1 MMIRKFLYIV
11 VPMLVFGAFSGFQAK
26 AQEFP
31 WSLQYVTNMNT
42 INPAYVGMWDRA
54 GLFFSSRTNWV
65 GIKGAPLTQQ
75 ISYSTPIKDQKSGVG
90 LNVQRKNVGLEKS
103 LFFTGD
109 YSYQIR
115 LDVYNYLRFGFRAG
129 FVNYDNNLQDYQLYP
144 DLIPDPEYTTD
155 VRQYFMTVFG
165 FGAVL
170 FDDRYH
176 VSLSVPQV
184 INNTFSVNQNGY
196 SSLHELRTVYLSG
209 GYVFKLPSTIML
221 RPNLL
226 VVATMGKQV
235 YFDASAIIYLP
246 GDLQF
251 GMNLRSNGAICLSGQ
266 YTFKNNMRIGYASE
280 YHVIQDIRKFQLG
293 TYEIM
298 IGYDFNLYR
307 KKSSRPYYF

>member
-1 MMIRKFLYIV
+1 MNKRVIHILLPLFLAL
-11 VPMLVFGAFSGFQAK
+11 LVGIQAK
-26 AQEFP
+26 GQEFP

-54 GLFFSSRTNWV
+54 GLFFSTRSNWV
-65 GIKGAPLTQQ
+65 GIQGAPLTQQ
-75 ISYSTPIKDQKSGVG
+75 FTYSSPIKGEGSGVG

-103 LFFTGD
+103 LFLTGD
-109 YSYQIR
+109 YSFQVR

-129 FVNYDNNLQDYQLYP
+129 FVNYDNNLSLYETYP
-144 DLIPDPEYTTD
+144 DWIPDPEFTTD

-165 FGAVL
+165 VGAVL
-170 FDDRYH
+170 FNEKYH

-184 INNTFSVNQNGY
+184 INNTFNVNQNGF
-196 SSLHELRTVYLSG
+196 SSQHELRTVYLSG
-209 GYVFKLPSTIML
+209 GYVFRLPSTVMI

-226 VVATMGKQV
+226 VVATSGKSV

-251 GMNLRSNGAICLSGQ
+251 GLNLRSNGAICLSGQ

-293 TYEIM
+293 SYEIM
-298 IGYDFNLYR
+298 VGYDFNLYR
-307 KKSSRPYYF
+307 KKNTRPYYF

>member
-1 MMIRKFLYIV
+1 MIQRFIHIII
-11 VPMLVFGAFSGFQAK
+11 PMLIFGVFANIRAK

-31 WSLQYVTNMNT
+31 WSLHYVTNMNT

-54 GLFFSSRTNWV
+54 GLMFSSRTNWV
-65 GIKGAPLTQQ
+65 GIKGAPSTQQ
-75 ISYSTPIKDQKSGVG
+75 FSYYTPIKDQKSGVG
-90 LNVQRKNVGLEKS
+90 LNIQRKDVGLEKS
-103 LFFTGD
+103 LFLTGD

-129 FVNYDNNLQDYQLYP
+129 FVNYNNNLQLYQLYP
-144 DLIPDPEYTTD
+144 DQIPDPEYTTD

-184 INNTFSVNQNGY
+184 INNTFSANQNGF
-196 SSLHELRTVYLSG
+196 SSLHELRTIYLAG
-209 GYVFKLPSTIML
+209 GYVFKLPNTIML

-226 VVATMGKQV
+226 VVATVGKQV
-235 YFDASAIIYLP
+235 YFDASAIVYLP

-251 GMNLRSNGAICLSGQ
+251 GLNLRSNGAICLTAQ
-266 YTFKNNMRIGYASE
+266 YTFSNNLRIGYASE

-307 KKSSRPYYF
+307 KKSARPYYF

>member
-1 MMIRKFLYIV
+1 MIRRFKHIV
-11 VPMLVFGAFSGFQAK
+11 ILILLLVVAGIKAK
-26 AQEFP
+26 GQEFP

-54 GLFFSSRTNWV
+54 GLFISTRINWV

-75 ISYSTPIKDQKSGVG
+75 FSYYTPIRDQKSGVG
-90 LNVQRKNVGLEKS
+90 VNLQRRNLGLEKS
-103 LFFTGD
+103 LFLTGD
-109 YSYQIR
+109 YSYQVR

-129 FVNYDNNLQDYQLYP
+129 FVNYDNNLEAYQLYP
-144 DLIPDPEYTTD
+144 DQIPDSEFTTD

-176 VSLSVPQV
+176 VSLSIPQI
-184 INNTFSVNQNGY
+184 INNTFKVNQNGF

-221 RPNLL
+221 RPNML
-226 VVATMGKQV
+226 VVATVGKQV
-235 YFDASAIIYLP
+235 YFDASAIVYLP

-251 GMNLRSNGAICLSGQ
+251 GLNIRSNGAMCISGQ
-266 YTFKNNMRIGYASE
+266 YTFKNNIRIGYASE
-280 YHVIQDIRKFQLG
+280 YHVIEDIRKYQLG
-293 TYEIM
+293 SYEIM
-298 IGYDFNLYR
+298 VGYDFNLYR
-307 KKSSRPYYF
+307 KKNTRPYYF

>member
-1 MMIRKFLYIV
+1 MVRSFIHIIILLLFFTLAGK
-11 VPMLVFGAFSGFQAK
+11 QAVG
-26 AQEFP
+26 QEFP

-54 GLFFSSRTNWV
+54 GLLLSTRTNWV

-75 ISYSTPIKDQKSGVG
+75 VSYYTPVKDQKSGIG
-90 LNVQRKNVGLEKS
+90 LNVQRRNVGLEKS
-103 LFFTGD
+103 LFVTGD

-129 FVNYDNNLQDYQLYP
+129 FVNYDNNLSDYQLYP
-144 DLIPDPEYTTD
+144 DQIPDPEYTTD
-155 VRQYFMTVFG
+155 VSQYFMTVFG
-165 FGAVL
+165 LGAVL

-184 INNTFSVNQNGY
+184 INNTFSVNQNGF
-196 SSLHELRTVYLSG
+196 SSLHELRTVYLAG

-226 VVATMGKQV
+226 VVATLGKKV
-235 YFDASAIIYLP
+235 YFDASAILYLP

-251 GMNLRSNGAICLSGQ
+251 GINLRSNGAICFTGQ
-266 YTFKNNMRIGYASE
+266 YLFKNNLRIGYASE
-280 YHVIQDIRKFQLG
+280 YYVIPDIRKYQLG

-307 KKSSRPYYF
+307 KKYTRPYYF

>member
-1 MMIRKFLYIV
+1 MIRRYIHIFILLLISA
-11 VPMLVFGAFSGFQAK
+11 LVGKQNALG
-26 AQEFP
+26 QEFP

-54 GLFFSSRTNWV
+54 GLFISSRTNWV

-75 ISYSTPIKDQKSGVG
+75 FSYNTPVKDQKSGVG
-90 LNVQRKNVGLEKS
+90 LNIQRRNVGLEKS
-103 LFFTGD
+103 LFVTGD
-109 YSYQIR
+109 YSFQVR

-129 FVNYDNNLQDYQLYP
+129 FVNYDNNLKDYQLYP
-144 DLIPDPEYTTD
+144 DQIPDPEYTTD

-165 FGAVL
+165 VGAVM
-170 FDDRYH
+170 FDDKYY
-176 VSLSVPQV
+176 VSLSIPQI
-184 INNTFSVNQNGY
+184 INNTFSVNQNGF
-196 SSLHELRTVYLSG
+196 SSLHELRTVYLAG

-226 VVATMGKQV
+226 AVATIGKKL
-235 YFDASAIIYLP
+235 YFDASAILYLP

-251 GMNLRSNGAICLSGQ
+251 GLNLRSNGAVCFSGQ
-266 YTFKNNMRIGYASE
+266 YTFANNVRIGFASE
-280 YHVIQDIRKFQLG
+280 YYVIPDIRKYQLG

-307 KKSSRPYYF
+307 KKYSRPYYF

>member
-1 MMIRKFLYIV
+1 MIRRFGHIALILFFLLAV
-11 VPMLVFGAFSGFQAK
+11 TRVKG
-26 AQEFP
+26 QEFP
-31 WSLQYVTNMNT
+31 WSLHYVTNMNT

-54 GLFFSSRTNWV
+54 GLLLSSRTNWV

-75 ISYSTPIKDQKSGVG
+75 FSYYTPIRDEKSGIG
-90 LNVQRKNVGLEKS
+90 LNIQRKNVGLEKS
-103 LFFTGD
+103 LFLTGD

-129 FVNYDNNLQDYQLYP
+129 FVNYDNNLSDYQLYP
-144 DLIPDPEYTTD
+144 DQIPDPEYTTD
-155 VRQYFMTVFG
+155 VHEYFMTVFG
-165 FGAVL
+165 VGVVL
-170 FDDRYH
+170 FDDKYH

-184 INNTFSVNQNGY
+184 INNTFKVNQNGF
-196 SSLHELRTVYLSG
+196 SSLHELRTIYLAG
-209 GYVFKLPSTIML
+209 GYVFTLPSTIML

-226 VVATMGKQV
+226 VVATVGKQV
-235 YFDASAIIYLP
+235 YLDASAIIYLP

-251 GMNLRSNGAICLSGQ
+251 GINLRSNGAICMTGQ
-266 YTFKNNMRIGYASE
+266 YTFRNNIRIGYASE

-307 KKSSRPYYF
+307 KKNTRPYYF

>member
-1 MMIRKFLYIV
+1 MIRRLGHIALILFFLLAV
-11 VPMLVFGAFSGFQAK
+11 TRVKG
-26 AQEFP
+26 QEFP

-54 GLFFSSRTNWV
+54 GLLLSSRTNWV

-75 ISYSTPIKDQKSGVG
+75 FSYYTPIRDEKSGIG
-90 LNVQRKNVGLEKS
+90 LNIQRKNVGLEKS
-103 LFFTGD
+103 LFLTGD

-129 FVNYDNNLQDYQLYP
+129 FVNYDNNLSDYQLYP
-144 DLIPDPEYTTD
+144 DQIPDPEYTTD
-155 VRQYFMTVFG
+155 VHEYFMTVFG
-165 FGAVL
+165 VGVVL
-170 FDDRYH
+170 FDDKYH

-184 INNTFSVNQNGY
+184 INNTFKVNQNGF
-196 SSLHELRTVYLSG
+196 SSLHELRTIYLAG
-209 GYVFKLPSTIML
+209 GYVFTLPSTIML

-226 VVATMGKQV
+226 VVATVGKQV
-235 YFDASAIIYLP
+235 YLDASAIIYLP

-251 GMNLRSNGAICLSGQ
+251 GINLRSNGAICMTGQ
-266 YTFKNNMRIGYASE
+266 YTFRNNIRIGYASE

-307 KKSSRPYYF
+307 KKNTRPYYF

>member
-1 MMIRKFLYIV
+1 MIRRFKHIV
-11 VPMLVFGAFSGFQAK
+11 ILILLLVVAGMK
-26 AQEFP
+26 ARGQEFP

-54 GLFFSSRTNWV
+54 GLLISTRINWV

-75 ISYSTPIKDQKSGVG
+75 FSYSTPIKDQKSGVG
-90 LNVQRKNVGLEKS
+90 VNLQRRNLGLEKS
-103 LFFTGD
+103 LFLTGD

-129 FVNYDNNLQDYQLYP
+129 FVNYDNNLEAYQLYP
-144 DLIPDPEYTTD
+144 DQIPDSEFTTD

-176 VSLSVPQV
+176 VSLSIPQI
-184 INNTFSVNQNGY
+184 INNTFKVNQNGF
-196 SSLHELRTVYLSG
+196 SSLHELRTIYLSG
-209 GYVFKLPSTIML
+209 GYVIKLPSTIMV
-221 RPNLL
+221 RPNML
-226 VVATMGKQV
+226 VVATVGKQV

-251 GMNLRSNGAICLSGQ
+251 GLNIRSNGAMCLSGQ
-266 YTFKNNMRIGYASE
+266 YTFKNNIRIGYASE
-280 YHVIQDIRKFQLG
+280 YHVIEDIRKYQLG
-293 TYEIM
+293 SYEIM
-298 IGYDFNLYR
+298 VGYDFNLYR
-307 KKSSRPYYF
+307 KKNTRPYYF